1 MKKETGG
8 PDFMVAE
15 LKNIK
20 HDGMTL
26 RQYAAIK
33 LRVPDSGNDWLDEMI
48 RQSLR
53 DEFAAKAMQ
62 AMLAH
67 PDSKETASP
76 QTYASA
82 AYTMADA
89 MVARK

>member
-1 MKKETGG
+1 MNPNDQPAFPAQFFDERAT
-8 PDFMVAE
+8 
-15 LKNIK
+15 
-20 HDGMTL
+20 GMTL

-48 RQSLR
+48 RHSLR
-53 DEFAAKAMQ
+53 DEFAANAMQ

-89 MVARK
+89 MLEAGK